1 MANEARKW
9 YENTHHELLGD
20 DGLLHGLH
28 YSHSEFA
35 GTEPQ
40 PPNKNRLARTIC
52 LAVTAPLDISP
63 L

>member
-40 PPNKNRLARTIC
+40 PPNKNIFSLQG
-52 LAVTAPLDISP
+52 VTHPIL
-63 L
+63 